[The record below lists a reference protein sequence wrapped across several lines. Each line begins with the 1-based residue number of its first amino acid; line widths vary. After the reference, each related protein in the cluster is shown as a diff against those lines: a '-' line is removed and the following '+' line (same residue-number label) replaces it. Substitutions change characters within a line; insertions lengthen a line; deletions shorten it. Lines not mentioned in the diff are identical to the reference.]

1 MRSTLVLGALLGTIA
16 LSSGCGIVIGLDK
29 IKPRLSADGG
39 AGDSLGSDAS
49 THADAATE
57 SDGAVVPIDAGA
69 DGAPCTACECPQ
81 SCATRFTTDT
91 HWTVPPGCMAVTVLA
106 WGAGGGA
113 GFTNASQGG
122 AGGFVQ
128 GTFDTQ
134 PGQHLEIFVGRA
146 GASAVSGAAGGAP
159 GGGQGGI
166 GTNRGGG
173 GGGLSGVFV
182 NFLPAR
188 ATAIVVAG
196 EEAEAPAR
204 GRTTA
209 PASGA
214 EASRV
219 RWAGCAPGQRNERG
233 GGDGAGNGTAGGDP
247 NGGNG
252 GAGPCGGGGGGAGIF
267 GGGGGASD
275 QGGICGG
282 GGGGG
287 LRVERGSGH
296 RLSSGQR
303 WIACKLQGPALP
315 RRRLRGRRRRG
326 AHHLQLS
333 GAVSALS
340 RGARAPPRRA
350 PGCARRGRGAARRRR
365 TRRSPRRAPRR

>member
-1 MRSTLVLGALLGTIA
+1 MRPTLVLGVLLGTIA

-29 IKPRLSADGG
+29 IKPRLSADSG
-39 AGDSLGSDAS
+39 ASDPLGSDAS
-49 THADAATE
+49 TVADAATA
-57 SDGAVVPIDAGA
+57 SDGAVLPTDASA

-91 HWTVPPGCMAVTVLA
+91 HWTVPPGCTAVTVLA

-159 GGGQGGI
+159 GGGQGGM
-166 GTNRGGG
+166 GTNGGGG

-188 ATAIVVAG
+188 GTAIVVAG
-196 EEAEAPAR
+196 GGGGGAGEGANDGAGLGGGGIAGQLGGLR
-204 GRTTA
+204 AGG
-209 PASGA
+209 SGT
-214 EASRV
+214 S
-219 RWAGCAPGQRNERG
+219 GG

-275 QGGICGG
+275 QGGTCGG
-282 GGGGG
+282 GGGGAGYVSSAVRGTDFQVGNAG
-287 LRVERGSGH
+287 LPANYKDPR
-296 RLSSGQR
+296 
-303 WIACKLQGPALP
+303 CQGA
-315 RRRLRGRRRRG
+315 GYAG
-326 AHHLQLS
+326 AD
-333 GAVSALS
+333 GAVLIT
-340 RGARAPPRRA
+340 
-350 PGCARRGRGAARRRR
+350 CN
-365 TRRSPRRAPRR
+365 